1 MIPQSV
7 KTTVFA
13 ILILIAGSLFLASPT
28 SAAQQADTSPQAN
41 APKKTRAVGTIKS
54 VNGNTITLT
63 TDAGSEI
70 NVIIG
75 PTTRL
80 VRMAPGQ
87 TDLKSAPVIQL
98 GDVQVGDRLLAGG
111 TPSDDG
117 KSVAATSAVVMKK
130 SDVAEKQKHDREE

>member
-1 MIPQSV
+1 MDNKIAAM
-7 KTTVFA
+7 FF
-13 ILILIAGSLFLASPT
+13 LIAGTLLFASR
-28 SAAQQADTSPQAN
+28 SFAAQQSDTSTQPN

-70 NVIIG
+70 NVVIG

-87 TDLKSAPVIQL
+87 TDLKSAPAIQL
-98 GDVQVGDRLLAGG
+98 SDVQVGDRLLAGG

-117 KSVAATSAVVMKK
+117 KSV
-130 SDVAEKQKHDREE
+130 